1 LHSQKKLLATLPAIF
16 VTEQAFKAI
25 FKIIGYKTTTFSWS
39 LSLPRDAWDN
49 FDSCLLV
56 CLHQLK
62 KLARALASRST
73 KRAEVNSHAIFV
85 FQQLLRQ
92 QFHVAFEAISHQ
104 KLECK
109 KRSIDMQSAFEY
121 HDGVV
126 GVDNECIHHLPQGLL
141 MIYLWEN
148 QGEKP

>member
-1 LHSQKKLLATLPAIF
+1 VPAAGPEELSANGSTGVTCNKTSSTHIQTIKNNLKDFNSHRERPNRVSLHSQKKLLATLPAIF

-62 KLARALASRST
+62 KLAHALARQST
-73 KRAEVNSHAIFV
+73 KRVEVNSHAVFV
-85 FQQLLRQ
+85 FR
-92 QFHVAFEAISHQ
+92 
-104 KLECK
+104 
-109 KRSIDMQSAFEY
+109 
-121 HDGVV
+121 
-126 GVDNECIHHLPQGLL
+126 
-141 MIYLWEN
+141 
-148 QGEKP
+148 